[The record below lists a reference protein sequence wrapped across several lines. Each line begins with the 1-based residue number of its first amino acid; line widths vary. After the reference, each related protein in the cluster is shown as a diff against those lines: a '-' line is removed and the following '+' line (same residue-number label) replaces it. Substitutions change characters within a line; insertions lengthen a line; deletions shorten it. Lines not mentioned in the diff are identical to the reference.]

1 MADGK
6 NTWVFDLDTK
16 EALKKIVDFKGE
28 VEGLGDTKAISNLI
42 SGLGKVAGA
51 AAILGTAFFALK
63 ATVDAIFEAEDIKA
77 INQQFEM
84 LTSNAGL
91 AGNAIKDGLVKAAG
105 GLADDEELLSAANAA
120 IVKMGDNARRLPEIM
135 DLARKSTAVFGGD
148 LMQNFEGLSNAIA
161 NGNQRA
167 LKQYGILID
176 TEKAVRNYAVSIG
189 STVSALSDSG
199 RQQAILNAV
208 IEKGQTAFDGVD
220 VNIKKNQNTFKE
232 LVVTIGQIKE
242 VFIVTF
248 EKTVGPM
255 LATTLGYVKNFANGV
270 KESLENL
277 NSSWGEN
284 STVVETQIEEQ
295 KKKLSEAMMMLDNAK
310 TQLDLD
316 KDDKRWQKAYNT
328 WQVRVD
334 AIEGELMGLVARRKQ
349 LKQEAEDA
357 EKEGASPKA
366 TPKIDIEKQRQQ
378 QAEFVKSLEQMQQT
392 RLSLEEKNATDIE
405 TVNLLH
411 NQRKIEIA
419 EQFATKT
426 QELDTQ
432 VAMGKITREQA
443 DLLLTESAAI
453 TQQRLIE
460 LDDSLEKK
468 RLDALQRFSERNK
481 ETAVGFTA
489 AWNVE
494 TQKAILLS
502 NNWAARGQFAFQ
514 TFNKQAV
521 QAFKSI
527 GDGSKNAGEAMKS
540 FMLGALGEI
549 ATSEGEVMLAK
560 GIGLYDPIQIA
571 QGGTLIALGA
581 LISSQAGGGAV
592 SGGGGGGAGGG
603 GGFAQPGS
611 MDQTKP
617 EVKEPKKSVSIQVMG
632 SYFETEQT
640 KTRLMEM
647 IRESSDATDFSFKQ
661 VGQ

>member
-549 ATSEGEVMLAK
+549 ATREGEVMLAK